1 MTTFTQIINYS
12 QQSAANTFKTFTTPM
27 NYNKIVYYLTSMRIT
42 SNTTAPF
49 KLDLSYS
56 ILNTTHYSLTAS
68 VFHYGTVNNLR
79 LSLII
84 YNDYDIKPS
93 DQFQIINYDWVDD
106 GAGSSY
112 SIFP

>member
-1 MTTFTQIINYS
+1 
-12 QQSAANTFKTFTTPM
+12 
-27 NYNKIVYYLTSMRIT
+27 MRIT